1 MSYGCHIHTHSFV
14 IQGELR
20 SKFQALACTPSPNN
34 LVSNED
40 TGGPYLTH
48 KQEIRNTCKIFVE
61 NVKEVDDLGDLDV
74 ERRIIL

>member
-1 MSYGCHIHTHSFV
+1 
-14 IQGELR
+14 
-20 SKFQALACTPSPNN
+20 
-34 LVSNED
+34 VSNEN

-48 KQEIRNTCKIFVE
+48 KQEIRNTCKMFVE